1 MAMTSQVTTWRVN
14 PGRGA
19 DFLTGVAEAK
29 KLHLKMG
36 ADQVWVT
43 QHVSGGNPGTISYM
57 MVFESAEKWGKFADA
72 ASTNTEWLAFWAK
85 AQQNPSAVIV
95 DQSMYSDLGI

>member
-1 MAMTSQVTTWRVN
+1 MAMTSHVTTWRVN

-19 DFLTGVAEAK
+19 DFLANVAEAK

-43 QHVSGGNPGTISYM
+43 QHVSGGHPGTISYM

-72 ASTNTEWLAFWAK
+72 TRTNTEWLALWAK

>member
-1 MAMTSQVTTWRVN
+1 MAMTSQVTSWRVN

-19 DFLTGVAEAK
+19 DFLANIAEAK

-43 QHVSGGNPGTISYM
+43 QHMSGGNPGTISYM
-57 MVFESAEKWGKFADA
+57 MVFESAEEWGKVADA

-85 AQQNPSAVIV
+85 VQQNPSAVIV

>member
-43 QHVSGGNPGTISYM
+43 QHMSGGNPGTISYM

-72 ASTNTEWLAFWAK
+72 ASTNTEWLAFWTK
-85 AQQNPSAVIV
+85 AQENPSAVIV

>member
-36 ADQVWVT
+36 ADQVWVIHT
-43 QHVSGGNPGTISYM
+43 VSGGNAVPISDQL
-57 MVFESAEKWGKFADA
+57 VFESAVKWGKFADA
-72 ASTNTEWLAFWAK
+72 ARSYTAWLAFMAK
-85 AQQNPSAVIV
+85 YSHNPSA
-95 DQSMYSDLGI
+95 